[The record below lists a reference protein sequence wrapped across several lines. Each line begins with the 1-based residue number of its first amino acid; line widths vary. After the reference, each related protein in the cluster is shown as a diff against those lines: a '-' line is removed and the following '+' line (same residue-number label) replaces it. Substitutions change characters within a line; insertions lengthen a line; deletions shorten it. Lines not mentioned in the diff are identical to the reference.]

1 MNILNI
7 LENLPIFEWYFNHK
21 NFILGIISLVLL
33 VILITSVF
41 WQLDEQ
47 LDDNFWGLVNKD
59 KCLKDAIIIGSVLII
74 GMLLNAAG
82 MELKLKLKHMPILLF
97 FYCSILL
104 FFIQWIELVQ
114 YKNTRKKII
123 KITFNIYIKMIE
135 CILLI
140 LILMNRLESIEL
152 VVAVLS
158 IIVIRSFVLI
168 LDDDKKLEILNDDLL
183 KKDLPVEEVNQLFP
197 SRKRQLNSIC
207 AELNQFSSKQGPY
220 AVAISG
226 KWGTGKTSFINVLK
240 EELKHDEFVYV
251 ECAIGYDAKA
261 ILNEMSLQIMKKFKE
276 NGIFVSQ
283 NGIIEQYFKKVSQ
296 FTSDMGYNRAS
307 KILEGFGSNVSKS
320 YFENKNQMNIELENF
335 YGITKKTIYFVVDDM
350 DRILDSDMK
359 NLLFK
364 VIKESLDLKHCVTLF
379 SVDYEQLSN
388 ENMSREFLE
397 KYVNYQYE
405 LCDVKYEEIINYY
418 LNVYLTNNFFDEL
431 SSKYMKDKSKKI
443 RQYISKESVE
453 IVNNITKQIEKLE
466 DSEESEKNKNRNRI
480 QWLKET
486 EKRLYNRMS
495 NPRKVK
501 RYLDSIEKMVSIAD
515 YVWFQN
521 SDFESNEYSK
531 APWETYIIQIAFLR
545 IFLNETYESM
555 IQAKNFHFFEND
567 EKNNYIVEQVINDL
581 DKESLISG
589 KKREILGE
597 LVYNL
602 YIMDV
607 DLYKSTHQRLL
618 EEINSDNMKKE
629 NVLSYIQICMGFTID
644 FDKLNK
650 VLNYVKKNDIE
661 QIYLDD
667 IIMEVISGIKLNDKN
682 LGENKILKTAQ
693 IIKNIKDKYLE
704 KINKNIYD
712 SYIEIKQ
719 REFIFS
725 YKIYIINSLK
735 LIYNHMDIEIN
746 DKVNT
751 IDQLY
756 DYIVKMN
763 RKEPIIHIE
772 ENSKKIKYL
781 NEYFK
786 KIRKEIYKIQCDYA
800 RKNGLHFLKPVQTM
814 FNVLN
819 ILLEEPKSCNKDNN
833 KNQKDVNF
841 SNVDE
846 IIAVLNEVNNIELK
860 TDKQVIDAREKF
872 IEIMRKIEMKFNDYS
887 EVDKKNLVD
896 IMDITYNKL
905 NKEVKNLGGYE
916 NEWKHFGIRLFRL
929 KKYLRSDAMEKY

>member
-1 MNILNI
+1 M
-7 LENLPIFEWYFNHK
+7 IFGE
-21 NFILGIISLVLL
+21 LL
-33 VILITSVF
+33 SY
-41 WQLDEQ
+41 
-47 LDDNFWGLVNKD
+47 KM
-59 KCLKDAIIIGSVLII
+59 VLI
-74 GMLLNAAG
+74 L
-82 MELKLKLKHMPILLF
+82 
-97 FYCSILL
+97 
-104 FFIQWIELVQ
+104 
-114 YKNTRKKII
+114 T
-123 KITFNIYIKMIE
+123 
-135 CILLI
+135 
-140 LILMNRLESIEL
+140 LMNRLESIEL

-350 DRILDSDMK
+350 DRILDNDMK

-905 NKEVKNLGGYE
+905 NKEVKNFGGYE

>member
-1 MNILNI
+1 MDMNILNI

-104 FFIQWIELVQ
+104 FFIQWIEFVQ

-123 KITFNIYIKMIE
+123 KITFNIYIKIVE
-135 CILLI
+135 CTLLI
-140 LILMNRLESIEL
+140 LTLMNRLESIEL

-158 IIVIRSFVLI
+158 IIVMRFFDSV
-168 LDDDKKLEILNDDLL
+168 LDDEKKLEILNDDIL
-183 KKDLPVEEVNQLFP
+183 KKDLPVEERNQLFP
-197 SRKRQLNSIC
+197 SRKRQLDSIC

-226 KWGTGKTSFINVLK
+226 KWGTGKTSFVNVLK
-240 EELKHDEFVYV
+240 QELKHAEFVYV
-251 ECAIGYDAKA
+251 KCAIGYDVKA

-276 NGIFVSQ
+276 NGIFLSQ

-320 YFENKNQMNIELENF
+320 YFENKHQMNIELESF
-335 YGITKKTIYFVVDDM
+335 YRITKKTIYFIVDDM
-350 DRILDSDMK
+350 DRILDNDMK

-364 VIKESLDLKHCVTLF
+364 VVRESLDLKHCVTLF
-379 SVDYEQLSN
+379 LVDYEQLLN
-388 ENMSREFLE
+388 ENMSKESLE

-405 LCDVKYEEIINYY
+405 LCEVKYKEIVDYY
-418 LNVYLTNNFFDEL
+418 LNVYLIDNFFNEL
-431 SSKYMKDKSKKI
+431 NGKYMKDKFKEI
-443 RQYISKESVE
+443 RQYTLEGSAE
-453 IVNNITKQIEKLE
+453 IAYNITKQIKKLE
-466 DSEESEKNKNRNRI
+466 GSEDSKKNKERI
-480 QWLKET
+480 RWLKKT
-486 EKRLYNRMS
+486 EKRLYNRMN
-495 NPRKVK
+495 NPRKVR
-501 RYLDSIEKMVSIAD
+501 RYLDSIEKMISMAD

-521 SDFESNEYSK
+521 DDFESNEYSK
-531 APWETYIIQIAFLR
+531 AKWTTYIIQIAFLR
-545 IFLNETYESM
+545 IFLNETYEAM
-555 IQAKNFHFFEND
+555 IQAKDFHFFVND
-567 EKNNYIVEQVINDL
+567 EENNYIAGQVIDDL
-581 DKESLISG
+581 DQESLISG
-589 KKREILGE
+589 KESEVLRE

-602 YIMDV
+602 YILDV

-618 EEINSDNMKKE
+618 EEINRNEMKTE
-629 NVLSYIQICMGFTID
+629 NIIQYIHICMEYKID
-644 FDKLNK
+644 FDRLNK
-650 VLNYVKKNDIE
+650 VLDFVRKIDIE
-661 QIYLDD
+661 QTDVND
-667 IIMEVISGIKLNDKN
+667 IIMEVIGGMNLNDYN
-682 LGENKILKTAQ
+682 LRGNKILKTAR
-693 IIKNIKDKYLE
+693 IIIDIKNRYRKR
-704 KINKNIYD
+704 INKNIYD
-712 SYIEIKQ
+712 SYVEIKE
-719 REFIFS
+719 REFVFS
-725 YKIYIINSLK
+725 YKIYIINLLK
-735 LIYNHMDIEIN
+735 LIYNHLDIEIN

-763 RKEPIIHIE
+763 RKEPIIDIG

-786 KIRKEIYKIQCDYA
+786 KVRKEIYIIQCDYA
-800 RKNGLHFLKPVQTM
+800 RKNGLHFLKPVETM
-814 FNVLN
+814 FNVFN
-819 ILLEEPKSCNKDNN
+819 ILLEEPTNYNKDNDR
-833 KNQKDVNF
+833 NQKDINF
-841 SNVDE
+841 SKV
-846 IIAVLNEVNNIELK
+846 NEVIAILNRVNDIELK
-860 TDKQVIDAREKF
+860 TDKQVLDAREKF

-896 IMDITYNKL
+896 IMDIIYNKL
-905 NKEVKNLGGYE
+905 NKEAKNLGGYE

-929 KKYLRSDAMEKY
+929 KKYLRSDVMEKY